1 MMNVRRSTH
10 LGKVLLLI
18 MVFCFTMIPSVVF
31 AHTGLEQSTPKD
43 GETVEDVNEITLT
56 FESKVEKGSSFS
68 LMNENGELVP
78 VDSIQINN
86 QVMSGSVPSTISDG
100 PYTVNWKII
109 GADGHPI
116 EGKYSFQVKGNK
128 TETQPTSQ
136 NQTTTPATPEPT
148 VTPEPSVAQT
158 PVSSG
163 NSYSYTI
170 LWIAAIVIFVIVL
183 VCIGLILRKKGK

>member
-1 MMNVRRSTH
+1 MKARRSTQ
-10 LGKVLLLI
+10 LGKMLLLF
-18 MVFCFTMIPSVVF
+18 MAFCFTMIPTVVF

-56 FESKVEKGSSFS
+56 FESKVEKGSSFT
-68 LMNENGELVP
+68 LMNEKGEVVP

-116 EGKYSFQVKGNK
+116 EGKFSFQVKGNK

-136 NQTTTPATPEPT
+136 NQTTTLATPKPA

-158 PVSSG
+158 PVSSV
-163 NSYSYTI
+163 NSNSYTI
-170 LWIAAIVIFVIVL
+170 LWIAVVIFVIVI

>member
-1 MMNVRRSTH
+1 MMKVRRSAR
-10 LGKVLLLI
+10 LGKMLLLFL
-18 MVFCFTMIPSVVF
+18 VFCFTMIPSVVF

-43 GETVEDVNEITLT
+43 GETVEEVNEITLT
-56 FESKVEKGSSFS
+56 FESKVEKGSSFN
-68 LMNENGELVP
+68 LMNEKGDLVS

-86 QVMSGSVPSTISDG
+86 QVMSGSVPGTISDG

-116 EGKYSFQVKGNK
+116 EGKFSFQVKGNK

-148 VTPEPSVAQT
+148 VTPEPSVAQQQ
-158 PVSSG
+158 SSG
-163 NSYSYTI
+163 NSNSYTI
-170 LWIAAIVIFVIVL
+170 LWIAIVIFVIVI
-183 VCIGLILRKKGK
+183 VCIGVILRKKGK

>member
-1 MMNVRRSTH
+1 MMKVRRSTH
-10 LGKVLLLI
+10 LGKMLLLI
-18 MVFCFTMIPSVVF
+18 MVFCFTMIPSVVL

-43 GETVEDVNEITLT
+43 GETVEVVNEITLT

-68 LMNENGELVP
+68 LMNEKGDLVP

-86 QVMSGSVPSTISDG
+86 QVMSGSVPGTMSDG
-100 PYTVNWKII
+100 SYTVNWKII

-116 EGKYSFQVKGNK
+116 EGKFSFQVKGNK
-128 TETQPTSQ
+128 TESQPTSQ

-148 VTPEPSVAQT
+148 VIPEPSVAQT

-163 NSYSYTI
+163 NSNSYTI
-170 LWIAAIVIFVIVL
+170 LWIAIVIFVIVL